1 LNRRRAL
8 TALALAAGTT
18 FLAGGA
24 RGQAGKVRRVG
35 FLSGA
40 PTQLFYSA
48 FRSGMTD
55 LGYVEGKNVLFHA
68 RFAQGGEDLDALAV
82 ALVGERPDLLIG
94 SGGPA
99 VRALRN
105 ATPDAPL
112 VYSFSGDP
120 VAAGFA
126 KSLGQPGNHMS
137 GITLMSLDLVGKRM
151 ELLKEALPTLRS
163 VAILANPDHPGEQ
176 LERQAALA
184 SAATLKLEP
193 RYFQAQTPADLM
205 AALEQIAK
213 TGAEGLVV
221 FPDALT
227 ITNRQQ
233 IAENALK
240 ARKATVSGW
249 AEFAESGFL
258 LSYGPHLNE
267 SYRRLA
273 TFADKVLK
281 GTDPGNLPIERP
293 TVMEMV
299 VNARTAQALRIE
311 VPRAVLVRAD
321 RVLS

>member
-1 LNRRRAL
+1 
-8 TALALAAGTT
+8 
-18 FLAGGA
+18 
-24 RGQAGKVRRVG
+24 
-35 FLSGA
+35 
-40 PTQLFYSA
+40 
-48 FRSGMTD
+48 
-55 LGYVEGKNVLFHA
+55 
-68 RFAQGGEDLDALAV
+68 
-82 ALVGERPDLLIG
+82 
-94 SGGPA
+94 
-99 VRALRN
+99 VRALRK

-151 ELLKEALPTLRS
+151 ELLKEALPKLRT

-205 AALEQIAK
+205 AALGQIAK

-233 IAENALK
+233 IAESALK
-240 ARKATVSGW
+240 ARIGTVSGW

-293 TVMEMV
+293 TVMETV
-299 VNARTAQALRIE
+299 VNAKTAQALGID
-311 VPRAVLVRAD
+311 VPRPVLGRAD